1 VTVVVGERDRLITPA
16 LGLEVAAQIPG
27 AELVWVPGA
36 GHVLML
42 ESPGIVNESIAA
54 LVARA
59 SNGRVA
65 RERSA

>member
-36 GHVLML
+36 GHALML